1 MKICRQIE
9 KWGTKGSRSR
19 RGIESRNTQEAIM
32 EWNIGSLNDFTAQA
46 KLHYAKICPPETT
59 ITIAKVLG

>member
-1 MKICRQIE
+1 
-9 KWGTKGSRSR
+9 
-19 RGIESRNTQEAIM
+19 M

-59 ITIAKVLG
+59 ITIAKVLQDKLVVFLII